1 MAVQNPVAAFLRL
14 LGWLW
19 VLARHDA
26 LIPREANPL
35 LPVWARPF
43 ARAVQMLS
51 GRDGRQGRPGQRLG
65 KAFEHLGPVAIKLGQ
80 VLATR
85 ADIFGLQFA
94 RDLGRLKD
102 ALPPFPLEEA
112 RREIETRYD
121 LKGSKNEV
129 TLEKTDITILAADD
143 MKLKAVVDILQSRL
157 HKRGV
162 PLKALTY
169 GRVEQASGG
178 ALRQTIA
185 LQQGIPIEKA
195 REIVRLVKDT
205 KLKVQAAIQEDHVRV
220 SGKNRDDLQKVI
232 ALLKDKDFG
241 IAIQF
246 TNYRSA

>member
-1 MAVQNPVAAFLRL
+1 MAAENSFDVACKIDPQE
-14 LGWLW
+14 
-19 VLARHDA
+19 VTNA
-26 LIPREANPL
+26 LD
-35 LPVWARPF
+35 
-43 ARAVQMLS
+43 Q
-51 GRDGRQGRPGQRLG
+51 
-65 KAFEHLGPVAIKLGQ
+65 
-80 VLATR
+80 
-85 ADIFGLQFA
+85 
-94 RDLGRLKD
+94 
-102 ALPPFPLEEA
+102 A

-129 TLEKTDITILAADD
+129 RLETNEITVLAADD

-169 GRVEQASGG
+169 GTVEEAAGG
-178 ALRQTIA
+178 ALRQKIS

-232 ALLKDKDFG
+232 ALLKEKDLG

-246 TNYRSA
+246 TNYRSV

>member
-1 MAVQNPVAAFLRL
+1 MAAENSFDVACKIDPQE
-14 LGWLW
+14 
-19 VLARHDA
+19 VTNA
-26 LIPREANPL
+26 LD
-35 LPVWARPF
+35 
-43 ARAVQMLS
+43 Q
-51 GRDGRQGRPGQRLG
+51 
-65 KAFEHLGPVAIKLGQ
+65 
-80 VLATR
+80 
-85 ADIFGLQFA
+85 
-94 RDLGRLKD
+94 
-102 ALPPFPLEEA
+102 A

-121 LKGSKNEV
+121 LKGSKNELR
-129 TLEKTDITILAADD
+129 LEANEIVVLAADD

-169 GRVEQASGG
+169 GKVEEAAGG
-178 ALRQTIA
+178 ALRQKIS

-232 ALLKDKDFG
+232 ALLKEKDLG

-246 TNYRSA
+246 TNYRSV